1 MDAKLAF
8 LCGFRDSS
16 QHTPVNGHP
25 NTTECIGIHYR
36 GVLCSLTPFNDHSH
50 KYLQSR
56 LSHYRDN
63 YLTIAD
69 QGPSERLWHWIYVA
83 TGGSYV
89 YTYRISNK
97 DACIR

>member
-1 MDAKLAF
+1 MLGWHFYA
-8 LCGFRDSS
+8 GFGILLSI
-16 QHTPVNGHP
+16 HWLTAIPTPQNALF
-25 NTTECIGIHYR
+25 IHYR
-36 GVLCSLTPFNDHSH
+36 GVLCSLTPFNDHSRE
-50 KYLQSR
+50 YRQSR

-69 QGPSERLWHWIYVA
+69 QGPPERLWHWIYVA